1 MKLRGLHKTTMPK
14 GYAIFDQAKW
24 SDFQKIDFDLKVCD
38 VVSNNTRTLRTMT

>member
-1 MKLRGLHKTTMPK
+1 MPQ

-24 SDFQKIDFDLKVCD
+24 PDFQKIDFDLKVCD